1 MYFTIKISGI
11 LLLNMYQNNSF
22 SWWIFD
28 VIEINKQVRP
38 YSEVEVKAEAEV
50 KIVVRS

>member
-1 MYFTIKISGI
+1 MDEIKI
-11 LLLNMYQNNSF
+11 N
-22 SWWIFD
+22 D
-28 VIEINKQVRP
+28 DTKVITSQMTQRTRRP